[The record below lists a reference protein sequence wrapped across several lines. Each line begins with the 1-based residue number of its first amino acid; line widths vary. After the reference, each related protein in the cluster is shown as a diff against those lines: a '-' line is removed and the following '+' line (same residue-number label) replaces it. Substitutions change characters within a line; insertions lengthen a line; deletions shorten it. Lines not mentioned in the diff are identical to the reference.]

1 LAVANFVEMR
11 DLVTHPDFILQ
22 KKIEAHFSN
31 KHPDKWLPLYSMV
44 TFSDLPY
51 SYSLER
57 GRKQDLIMKQV
68 LEIPNI
74 TDKWDSVEV
83 EEMMIKLVKNS

>member
-1 LAVANFVEMR
+1 MR

-51 SYSLER
+51 SYALER
-57 GRKQDLIMKQV
+57 GKKQDLIMKKV
-68 LEIPNI
+68 LGVPNI
-74 TDKWDSVEV
+74 SEKWNSTEV
-83 EEMMIKLVKNS
+83 ENMMMELVKNS